1 MKKFSILFIAIV
13 LIGVAAQAGFA
24 QDGKE
29 LVAKTV
35 RALETAPLDKETI
48 KMRGKALEWIIE
60 TPDVTIGLCGGTVAL
75 FTDKKYKYNDDL
87 FAVYNIGMAAFKLEN
102 PGKASDEKAAQFA
115 GVETV
120 LKTYE
125 AILKDKPKTKSE
137 TLDNLLAKRNS
148 GELAALIGS
157 VDCSNR
163 S

>member
-1 MKKFSILFIAIV
+1 MKKIFLLSAVFAIALFV
-13 LIGVAAQAGFA
+13 QTGFA

-29 LVAKTV
+29 LVIKTA

-102 PGKASDEKAAQFA
+102 PGKVFDEKAAQLA

-120 LKTYE
+120 LKSYE
-125 AILKDKPKTKSE
+125 AILKDKPKTKNE

-148 GELAALIGS
+148 GELTALVGAI
-157 VDCSNR
+157 DCSKR
-163 S
+163 I